1 MDNQETVFL
10 AKEDV
15 NKLINAHDEQ
25 IQPVKKH
32 RTRTSSIDKETL
44 KEMLD
49 KKMKQRDIAEQFGI
63 TPGRVSQLVVKYG
76 LSKRKGDS

>member
-15 NKLINAHDEQ
+15 DKLVNVHDEQ
-25 IQPVKKH
+25 IKPVKKH
-32 RTRTSSIDKETL
+32 RARTPSIDKETL

-49 KKMKQRDIAEQFGI
+49 KKMKQCDIAEQFGI
-63 TPGRVSQLVVKYG
+63 TPGRVSQSVVKYG